1 MATSKKVTFG
11 DLTII
16 EFPIILGDNPACSGC
31 PITIDWGKFQHC
43 PSSFFRFHFSWF
55 FSVVILH
62 CIAHIV
68 QSFHYQILLTI
79 EPMRKHT
86 RNLELY
92 EYTRTQSRH
101 NRRRLVIPVQKRSQ
115 MLLDAGYTQE
125 QIIKRALVM
134 AKIKN
139 QREETVKSHQLQ
151 GFGKFSKNFKATLS
165 KLNIGVGPKP
175 SKTTVIAR
183 SA

>member
-31 PITIDWGKFQHC
+31 PITIDW
-43 PSSFFRFHFSWF
+43 
-55 FSVVILH
+55 
-62 CIAHIV
+62 
-68 QSFHYQILLTI
+68 